1 MQVKNIMSRKVEI
14 VDAETPIKSA
24 AEKMMN
30 CDVGLLPVREG
41 SQLVGMLSD
50 RDITIRATACGLDPE
65 KTAVKEIVTPG
76 VTYCF
81 ENQSIEEA
89 ADRIDAGES
98 AAPAVGSQSTK
109 ESGGNPFARRFGV
122 KDRCRSS
129 GGKDRQRR
137 LAVIIGG
144 FVHSKETT

>member
-89 ADRIDAGES
+89 AELMQANRL
-98 AAPAVGSQSTK
+98 
-109 ESGGNPFARRFGV
+109 
-122 KDRCRSS
+122 
-129 GGKDRQRR
+129 RR
-137 LAVIIGG
+137 LLVLNQQKKVAGILSIGDLA
-144 FVHSKETT
+144 SKTDADQVVGKTVKGVSL